1 MVLLNYLKIIVLK
14 NYWNFADIILS
25 SFYLINSHVL
35 NNKSDM
41 KIDSY
46 ISRFRNMAKMFI

>member
-41 KIDSY
+41 KINSY